1 METETK
7 MNSIAIRNAVNNAF
21 NKRIQETTRRRDVVY
36 PRAIYYKLAQDYS
49 GESLVSI
56 GKAVDKDHATV
67 IHGLKLFENV
77 INPLWEKDYHKKYL
91 KLQEQMDTKM
101 RLQVKRLDPDRFYR
115 DKYRI
120 KLLQNKEMY
129 KFTRDC
135 LNKMDLMGHKFTD
148 ILRKQLDNIVD
159 DKQFSNDN

>member
-1 METETK
+1 
-7 MNSIAIRNAVNNAF
+7 MNSIAIRNIVNNTF
-21 NKRIQETTRRRDVVY
+21 NKRIQERTRRRDVVY

-49 GESLVSI
+49 GESLVKI

-77 INPLWEKDYHKKYL
+77 INPLWEKDYHRKYL
-91 KLQEQMDTKM
+91 KLQEHMDIKM
-101 RLQVKRLDPDRFYR
+101 KLQVKRLNPYRFYR
-115 DKYRI
+115 EKYRI

-129 KFTRDC
+129 AFTRNC
-135 LNKMDLMGHKFTD
+135 LNKMDSMGHKFTN

-159 DKQFSNDN
+159 DKQFKDDN